1 MSMEHKAFV
10 LDYEAFKSQLGSLL
24 ESALMT
30 GINDK
35 LAQFIGTNI
44 TWLKDP
50 YEGEPLDESWED
62 IIEVKDTHSYG
73 DFALTKFYNP
83 ASDIGLGDDWEEIQD
98 LLNDVSSDFGTA
110 ILGRPFGPERNYFDP
125 GKMGSYFQTSGEVQQ
140 NLSLLK
146 DLGQRKPEVSP
157 ALNKAIEMF
166 QQAAEAGKGLYV
178 TF

>member
-10 LDYEAFKSQLGSLL
+10 LDYEAFKSQLGDLL

-30 GINDK
+30 GINDE
-35 LAQFIGTNI
+35 LVQFIRTNI
-44 TWLKDP
+44 TLLKDP
-50 YEGEPLDESWED
+50 YEGEPLDESWD
-62 IIEVKDTHSYG
+62 DLIQVKDAHSYG
-73 DFALTKFYNP
+73 DFALTKFYHP
-83 ASDIGLGDDWEEIQD
+83 ANDIGLGDDWEEIQD
-98 LLNDVSSDFGTA
+98 LLNNFSSELGKA

-146 DLGQRKPEVSP
+146 DLARREPEISP
-157 ALNKAIEMF
+157 ALNKVIQML
-166 QQAAEAGKGLYV
+166 QQTAEAGKGLYV

>member
-10 LDYEAFKSQLGSLL
+10 LDYEAFKWQVGNLL

-35 LAQFIGTNI
+35 LVQFIWTNI
-44 TWLKDP
+44 TRLKDP

-62 IIEVKDTHSYG
+62 LIEVKDAHSYG
-73 DFALTKFYNP
+73 DFALTKFYHP
-83 ASDIGLGDDWEEIQD
+83 AIDIGLGDDWEEIQD
-98 LLNDVSSDFGTA
+98 LLKGVSSELGTA

-125 GKMGSYFQTSGEVQQ
+125 GKMGSYFQTSGEVQES
-140 NLSLLK
+140 LSLLN
-146 DLGQRKPEVSP
+146 DLARRKPEISP
-157 ALNKAIEMF
+157 ALNKAIEML
-166 QQAAEAGKGLYV
+166 QHAADAGKGLYV